1 LLFFIPIGLLIFVLS
16 PLFNISFSVLS
27 GYILTIVF
35 MISPLRTL
43 LISLPILSQASVALE
58 KMESLGLFLAAQT
71 TEPELA
77 KLDYQLEWKSLRL
90 AGVTHRY
97 RGERE
102 DSHFILGP
110 INLTFYP
117 GDLVF
122 VVGGNGSGKSTL
134 VKLLTGL
141 YVAETGAIQFD
152 QQLIADV
159 NLEWYR
165 QQFSVVFSDFYLF
178 DRLLG
183 LDNPHLNSQIQ
194 AYLVQLQLD
203 HKVTVNEGVLS
214 TTALSQG

>member
-1 LLFFIPIGLLIFVLS
+1 LIFVLS

-117 GDLVF
+117 GELVF

>member
-1 LLFFIPIGLLIFVLS
+1 MLFFIPIGLLIFVLS

-117 GDLVF
+117 GELVF

>member
-1 LLFFIPIGLLIFVLS
+1 MIFVLS

-117 GDLVF
+117 GELVF

>member
-1 LLFFIPIGLLIFVLS
+1 
-16 PLFNISFSVLS
+16 
-27 GYILTIVF
+27 